1 MGLGAGSDREQVS
14 QGRPKILIVDDDDD
28 MLVMLE
34 TVLGADFDVLTAR
47 DAHSALTELGS
58 CQVAGVIADHMLP
71 GMSGIELLDGALVM
85 QPQAARVLIT
95 ASDRINV
102 LRDAI
107 NEARVHRF
115 LSKPLRL
122 HELPTL
128 VSEAIR
134 EAGLEAE
141 NVRLV
146 AELSQKNAEL
156 GRANERLELEVLART
171 RELKAAIAELEQLA
185 LRDGLTG
192 LFNHRYFQECL
203 DVELSRARR
212 HGHSVGLLF
221 IDVDHFKH
229 YNDRHGHPAGDK
241 LLRKLANVLVGGGES
256 GLPAATRKSDVVA
269 RYGGEEFVM
278 LLPETS
284 LEGALIKAERMRAAI
299 AGHKFDNAQSQ
310 PLGCVSISIGAA
322 CFPAHG
328 GDKQALIAAADKMLY
343 RAKHEG
349 RNRVCSEGA

>member
-1 MGLGAGSDREQVS
+1 VS
-14 QGRPKILIVDDDDD
+14 QERGKILIVDDDDD
-28 MLVMLE
+28 MVAMLE
-34 TVLGADFDVLTAR
+34 AVLGVDFDVLTAR
-47 DAHSALTELGS
+47 DAQEALGQLGA
-58 CQVAGVIADHMLP
+58 QRVAGVIADHMLP

-128 VSEAIR
+128 VGEAIR
-134 EAGLEAE
+134 EAQLEAE
-141 NVRLV
+141 NARLV
-146 AELSQKNAEL
+146 DELSQKNAEL
-156 GRANERLELEVLART
+156 ARANERLELEVAART
-171 RELKAAIAELEQLA
+171 RELHVAIAELEQLA

-203 DVELSRARR
+203 EVELSRAGR
-212 HGHSVGLLF
+212 HAHSVSLLF

-229 YNDRHGHPAGDK
+229 YNDTHGHPAGDK
-241 LLRKLANVLVGGGES
+241 LLRKIASVLVGGGES
-256 GLPAATRKSDVVA
+256 GLPLSTRKSDVAA

-284 LEGALIKAERMRAAI
+284 LEGALIKAERLRACV
-299 AGHKFDNAQSQ
+299 AGYRFENAQTQ
-310 PLGCVSISIGAA
+310 PLGLVSISIGVAS
-322 CFPAHG
+322 FPEHG
-328 GDKQALIAAADKMLY
+328 HDKQSLIAAADRMLY

-349 RNRVCSEGA
+349 RNRVCHPEVSGAS